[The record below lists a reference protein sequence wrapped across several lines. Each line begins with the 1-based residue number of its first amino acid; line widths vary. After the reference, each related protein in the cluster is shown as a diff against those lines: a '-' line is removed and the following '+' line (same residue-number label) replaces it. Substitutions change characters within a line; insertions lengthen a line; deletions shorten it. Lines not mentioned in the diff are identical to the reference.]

1 MRSLS
6 KTTGFSRPVLAGS
19 PLESFMRRTSVV
31 LQVVV
36 LCAVFAGAVFVPAA
50 FALTYENISALE
62 LKARIDDP
70 KDKSYLIIDIRTP
83 QEYDA
88 GHIPEAVNLPLG
100 TLGYKAYSLDK
111 TKDIIAYCNT
121 GVTSKVACQI
131 LINAGFK
138 DVYNL
143 TGGVQAWPYGLVP
156 TDGRINV

>member
-1 MRSLS
+1 MKR
-6 KTTGFSRPVLAGS
+6 A
-19 PLESFMRRTSVV
+19 SVV
-31 LQVVV
+31 MRIVV
-36 LCAVFAGAVFVPAA
+36 LGAVFAGAVFVPRA
-50 FALTYENISALE
+50 FALTYGNISALE

-70 KDKSYLIIDIRTP
+70 KDKNYLIIDIRTP
-83 QEYDA
+83 VEYDA
-88 GHIPEAVNLPLG
+88 GHIPGAVNVPLG

-143 TGGVQAWPYGLVP
+143 TGGVQTWAYGLVP